1 MPTEKELLEVI
12 EPEFD
17 IENIG
22 ELSLT
27 MLVNQL
33 IHFTDQKKHP
43 LVSINDLIVHSN
55 KPIVQFDYS
64 KEFKDLF
71 FNHSM
76 SCYIQGLISREE
88 IHHVV
93 NCLDINLLGRNEQL
107 KRIKFRYLSMNQ
119 SPVLGDMPY
128 IMSLTD
134 LNDKTTHY
142 LVRDPLATIINMMT
156 IVVVANLSE
165 TDVEFR
171 ASKYLRATTEELSPE
186 FWSAAGPWQTVDSN
200 KLTYVDIYHPMM
212 EETVKQLIEE
222 RIKNGILIKDKSEL
236 TIMDVGGGDGQLAFF
251 ITGYLNANNIKHK
264 YILIEPDAS
273 QCEQAKALLNPFIK
287 PSVSTLEIHTSTL
300 ADYISQPGMHEQ
312 MDRQV
317 DIILSSGGPINL
329 HVVNHE
335 EAWRNLMIMRSLLAD
350 TGRIIAT
357 GKSPLAYKA
366 KELERVGFTLFAKS
380 TLVASEDGIPF
391 KQKYVM
397 GFK

>member
-33 IHFTDQKKHP
+33 ILFTDQKKHP
-43 LVSINDLIVHSN
+43 LVSINDLILHSN

-71 FNHSM
+71 FNHSLL
-76 SCYIQGLISREE
+76 CFLQGLISREE
-88 IHHVV
+88 IRNVV

-171 ASKYLRATTEELSPE
+171 ASKYLRATTEELSPD
-186 FWSAAGPWQTVDSN
+186 FWSEAGPWQTVDSN

-251 ITGYLNANNIKHK
+251 ITGYLNANNIKHR

-273 QCEQAKALLNPFIK
+273 QCEQAKVLLNPFIK

-300 ADYISQPGMHEQ
+300 SDYVNQPGMHEK
-312 MDRQV
+312 MDRHV
-317 DIILSSGGPINL
+317 DIILSSGGPINI
-329 HVVNHE
+329 HVVNQE
-335 EAWRNLMIMRSLLAD
+335 EAWRNLMIMRSLLTD

-397 GFK
+397 GCK